1 MKEGSR
7 TQLLGISGSL
17 REGSLNTKLLRAMSE
32 LLPEG
37 AALTVR
43 SLADIPLYNGDLDVD
58 GGPAS
63 VRALKAEIDA
73 AEGLIIATPEYN
85 YGVPGVLKNAIDW
98 VSRPAYESVLVG
110 KPVAIVG
117 AAPGLV
123 GTARAQGQ
131 LRNVLF
137 GTLAEV
143 FPHPEVLLGQ
153 AQQRMNDGKLTDE
166 TSRKIVG
173 DMLARFVER
182 IQRSAR
188 GPAP

>member
-1 MKEGSR
+1 
-7 TQLLGISGSL
+7 
-17 REGSLNTKLLRAMSE
+17 MSE

-173 DMLARFVER
+173 DMLARFVGR

>member
-1 MKEGSR
+1 MTK
-7 TQLLGISGSL
+7 LLGISGSL
-17 REGSLNTKLLRAMSE
+17 RAGSLNTKLLRAMSE
-32 LLPEG
+32 LLPKG

-43 SLADIPLYNGDLDVD
+43 SIADIPLYNGDLDVD
-58 GGPAS
+58 GGPDS

-73 AEGLIIATPEYN
+73 ADGLIIATPEYN

-98 VSRPAYESVLVG
+98 VSRPAYESVLGG

-123 GTARAQGQ
+123 GTARAQAQ

-153 AQQRMNDGKLTDE
+153 AQQRMKDDKLTDE
-166 TSRKIVG
+166 TSRKIVV

-182 IQRSAR
+182 IQCRR
-188 GPAP
+188 C

>member
-117 AAPGLV
+117 AAPGLL

-173 DMLARFVER
+173 DMLARFVGR

>member
-1 MKEGSR
+1 MTK
-7 TQLLGISGSL
+7 LLGISGSL
-17 REGSLNTKLLRAMSE
+17 RAGSLNTKLLRAMSE
-32 LLPEG
+32 LLPKG

-43 SLADIPLYNGDLDVD
+43 SIADIPLYNGDLDVD
-58 GGPAS
+58 GGPDS

-73 AEGLIIATPEYN
+73 ADGLIIATPEYN

-123 GTARAQGQ
+123 GTARAQAQ

-153 AQQRMNDGKLTDE
+153 AQQRMKDDKLTDE
-166 TSRKIVG
+166 TSRKIVV

-182 IQRSAR
+182 IQCRR
-188 GPAP
+188 C